1 MCPLAS
7 ASASRACG
15 SPQLPV
21 EAGTLTGIAGQQR
34 AREAIEFGLRMTSAG
49 YNIVV
54 AGIPAS
60 GRNDLVRELV
70 DAAARRQPTPPDWV
84 YIHNF
89 VEPRRPKVL
98 SVPPGAAVGL
108 SEKVESLIQ
117 SCRQALPAAF
127 ADESY
132 EQRLQQALAASNL
145 ARKSA
150 LDALQEQA
158 QALGVAVNATP
169 LGLIPVPLFPD
180 GHAVSGEEFAA
191 MSEAERKPIE
201 DRIGRVQE
209 QIAATLRTL
218 RHLESEDRVRILQV
232 DRDVT
237 RAVIG
242 PAADELREHFGDL
255 GLSEHINAIESD
267 IVHNIDAFKRV
278 AAAGVTP
285 LPQQLAEEQER
296 LLHRYRANLFVAQ
309 PNGQQGGAPVV
320 DERDPSY
327 RNLFGVLEFE
337 NRFGTLV
344 TDFTHIRSGA
354 IHLANGGFLILQLP
368 ELLAD
373 PRSWIRLK
381 QSLKTGAVRPEE
393 VGEQLGM
400 TVIGLAPMPVPLAL
414 KVILVGPPLLYALLD
429 AFDPDFDALFK
440 VRAQFEPDSDTNSQ
454 SIATYAAF
462 VQVNAERAGLKPFE
476 SSAVEELIRF
486 GSRLAGRQDRLSTRL
501 GLVADLCAEA
511 NQFAI
516 DAGAGQVTAGHV
528 AAAAAAR
535 DRRAGLVPDRI
546 RKLIAERTLH
556 VETKGRVVGQVNGLA
571 VFVTGDHSFG
581 LPMRITCRTGA
592 GQQGVVDIERETERS
607 GSIHTKGVLV
617 LNGYLTGTFGR
628 ERSLAFNASLTFEQ
642 SYDEVEGDSASS
654 AELYS
659 ILTSLAD
666 VPVRQDVA
674 VTGSVDQF
682 GNIQAVGG
690 VTEKVE
696 GFFDVCR
703 EIGLTGTEGV
713 VLPASNV
720 RNLVLRNDV
729 IEAVERGEFHLW
741 AVEHV
746 EEGLEILTGLPAR
759 SQPGQV
765 LGSSVFERV
774 EAALDQMRKAAA
786 GPVSLNGVWPSRR
799 RR

>member
-1 MCPLAS
+1 VGVERLRLTPV
-7 ASASRACG
+7 
-15 SPQLPV
+15 LPA
-21 EAGTLTGIAGQQR
+21 EAGTLVGIAGQER
-34 AREAIEFGLRMTSAG
+34 AREAIEFGLRMTSTG
-49 YNIVV
+49 YNVVV

-70 DAAARRQPTPPDWV
+70 ERAALLRPPASDWV

-89 VEPRRPKVL
+89 ADPRRPRIL
-98 SVPPGAAVGL
+98 SVPPGAAATL
-108 SEKVESLIQ
+108 SAQLDALIE
-117 SCRQALPAAF
+117 SCRQTLPAAF
-127 ADESY
+127 ADDSY
-132 EQRLQQALAASNL
+132 EQRLQQTLASSNL

-150 LDALQEQA
+150 LDGLQEQA
-158 QALGVAVNATP
+158 RALGVAVNATP
-169 LGLIPVPLFPD
+169 VGLLPIPLAPD
-180 GHAVSGEEFAA
+180 GHAISAEEFAS
-191 MSEAERKPIE
+191 MSEGQRRPIE
-201 DRIGRVQE
+201 ERIERVQE
-209 QIAATLRTL
+209 QIAATIRTL
-218 RHLESEDRVRILQV
+218 RHLETEDRLSIQRL
-232 DRDVT
+232 DREVT

-242 PAADELREHFGDL
+242 PAADELREHFGSL
-255 GLSEHINAIESD
+255 GLSEHIDSIESD

-278 AAAGVTP
+278 ASAGVTP
-285 LPQQLAEEQER
+285 LPPHLAEEQER
-296 LLHRYRANLFVAQ
+296 LLQRYRVNLFVTHGE
-309 PNGQQGGAPVV
+309 GQRGAPVV

-337 NRFGTLV
+337 NRLGTLV
-344 TDFTHIRSGA
+344 TDFTHIRAGA
-354 IHLANGGFLILQLP
+354 IHLANGGFLVLQLP

-373 PRSWIRLK
+373 ARSWRRLK
-381 QSLKTGAVRPEE
+381 QALKTGAVRPEE
-393 VGEQLGM
+393 VGDESGM
-400 TVIGLAPMPVPLAL
+400 TIIGLAPMPVPLSL

-440 VRAQFEPDSDTNSQ
+440 VRAEFEPDSDTNEQ

-462 VQVNAERAGLKPFE
+462 IRANTERCGLHPFDP
-476 SSAVEELIRF
+476 SAVEEVIRF

-511 NQFAI
+511 NQLAI
-516 DAGAGQVTAGHV
+516 DAGATAVAGAHVV
-528 AAAAAAR
+528 AAAMAR

-546 RKLIAERTLH
+546 RRLIAEGTLH
-556 VETKGRVVGQVNGLA
+556 VETQGSVVGQVNGLA
-571 VFVTGDHSFG
+571 VFVTGDHAFG
-581 LPMRITCRTGA
+581 APMRITCRTGA

-628 ERSLAFNASLTFEQ
+628 EQPLAFNASLTFEQ

-654 AELYS
+654 AELYA

-666 VPVRQDVA
+666 VAVRQDIA

-703 EIGLTGTEGV
+703 EIGLTGTQGV
-713 VLPASNV
+713 LLPAANV

-729 IEAVERGEFHLW
+729 IGAIEQGEFHLW
-741 AVEHV
+741 AVEHI
-746 EEGLEILTGLPAR
+746 EEGLEILTGIAPKP
-759 SQPGQV
+759 QPGQV
-765 LGSSVFERV
+765 LGSSMFERV
-774 EAALDQMRKAAA
+774 AAALEQMRRAAA
-786 GPVSLNGVWPSRR
+786 PLSSTASGVPASRR
-799 RR
+799 RS